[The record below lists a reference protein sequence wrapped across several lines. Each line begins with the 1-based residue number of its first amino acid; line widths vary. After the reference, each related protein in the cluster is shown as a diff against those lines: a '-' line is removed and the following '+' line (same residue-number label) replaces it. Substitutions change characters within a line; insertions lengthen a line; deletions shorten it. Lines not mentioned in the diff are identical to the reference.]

1 MYKLKSATKITTGVT
16 LRLSADMIGTDKNNF
31 PHNFLL
37 ANRQVASHCKDFS
50 VEESSKDITLSKTQL
65 SNIIHSSGFLGK
77 LLEQLMKI
85 SLLLMKNV
93 LKLLEKSV
101 LIPLRLT
108 AIASGADVSIHQE
121 VLGSG
126 TTTLIISKETS
137 TDILEIVK
145 VKTLAY

>member
-37 ANRQVASHCKDFS
+37 TNRQVASHCKDFS
-50 VEESSKDITLSKTQL
+50 VKSSKDITLSKTQL
-65 SNIIHSSGFLGK
+65 SNIIHSGGFLGK
-77 LLEQLMKI
+77 LLGQLMKI
-85 SLLLMKNV
+85 NLLLMKNV
-93 LKLLEKSV
+93 LKPLEKSV

-126 TTTLIISKETS
+126 TITLIISKETS
-137 TDILEIVK
+137 ADILEIVK

>member
-1 MYKLKSATKITTGVT
+1 MQG
-16 LRLSADMIGTDKNNF
+16 F
-31 PHNFLL
+31 
-37 ANRQVASHCKDFS
+37 FS
-50 VEESSKDITLSKTQL
+50 RRIIEGCNGKTQL

-93 LKLLEKSV
+93 LKPLEKSV
-101 LIPLRLT
+101 LIPLRLS
-108 AIASGADVSIHQE
+108 AIASGADVGIHQE

-137 TDILEIVK
+137 TDILELVK

>member
-1 MYKLKSATKITTGVT
+1 MYKLKSATKNTTGVT

-50 VEESSKDITLSKTQL
+50 VKSSKDRTLSKTQL
-65 SNIIHSSGFLGK
+65 SNIIHSGGFLGK
-77 LLEQLMKI
+77 LLGQLMKI

>member
-1 MYKLKSATKITTGVT
+1 MT

-37 ANRQVASHCKDFS
+37 TNRQVASHCKDFS
-50 VEESSKDITLSKTQL
+50 VKSSKDITLSKTQL
-65 SNIIHSSGFLGK
+65 SNIVHSGGFLGK
-77 LLEQLMKI
+77 LLGQLMKI

-93 LKLLEKSV
+93 LKPLEKNM

-108 AIASGADVSIHQE
+108 AIGSGADVAIHQE

-126 TTTLIISKETS
+126 TTTLIISKEKS

-145 VKTLAY
+145 VKTLVY

>member
-1 MYKLKSATKITTGVT
+1 MT

-50 VEESSKDITLSKTQL
+50 VKSSKDITLSKTQL
-65 SNIIHSSGFLGK
+65 SNIIHSGGFLGK
-77 LLEQLMKI
+77 LLGQLMKI
-85 SLLLMKNV
+85 NLLLMKNV
-93 LKLLEKSV
+93 LKPLEKSV

-126 TTTLIISKETS
+126 TITLIISKETS
-137 TDILEIVK
+137 TDILEIVQ

>member
-37 ANRQVASHCKDFS
+37 TNRQVASHCKDFS
-50 VEESSKDITLSKTQL
+50 VKSSTDITLSKTQL
-65 SNIIHSSGFLGK
+65 SNIIHSGGFLGK
-77 LLEQLMKI
+77 LLGQLMKI
-85 SLLLMKNV
+85 NLLLMKNV
-93 LKLLEKSV
+93 LKPLEKSV

-126 TTTLIISKETS
+126 TITLIISKETS

-145 VKTLAY
+145 VKSLAY